1 MTRITLGDNIREKSI
16 GLLAVTLTDLVD
28 LERQVKA
35 AHWNV
40 RGTSF
45 IALHELFD
53 RVATEVRDFGDTV
66 AERIVTLGGYADA
79 SVQSVAKATRLD
91 ADVID
96 TARTEAAW
104 VGKVA
109 DLIAAVGGRART
121 AIDEATDAGD
131 ANTADL
137 LTGVS
142 RELDKQLWLVEAHL
156 R

>member
-1 MTRITLGDNIREKSI
+1 MTRLTLGDNVREKSI

-40 RGTSF
+40 RGSSF

-66 AERIVTLGGYADA
+66 AERIVTLGGYAEA
-79 SVQSVAKATRLD
+79 SVQSVAAATRLE
-91 ADVID
+91 ADVMD
-96 TARTEAAW
+96 RDRTEAAW

-109 DLIAAVGGRART
+109 DLIAAVGDRARR
-121 AIDEATDAGD
+121 AIDEAANAGD

-142 RELDKQLWLVEAHL
+142 RDLDKQLWLVEAHL
-156 R
+156 G

>member
-1 MTRITLGDNIREKSI
+1 MTRITLGDNIRQRSI
-16 GLLAVTLTDLVD
+16 ELLAATLTDLVD

-40 RGTSF
+40 RGHSF

-53 RVATEVRDFGDTV
+53 RVATDVRDFGDTV
-66 AERIVTLGGYADA
+66 AERLVTLGGYADA
-79 SVQSVAKATRLD
+79 SVQSVAASTKLD
-91 ADVID
+91 ADVVD

-104 VGKVA
+104 VAKVA

-121 AIDEATDAGD
+121 AIDAAADAGD

-142 RELDKQLWLVEAHL
+142 RELDNQLWLVEAHL
-156 R
+156 G